1 MVRYLR
7 SIESITK
14 KIQQRSLPSIS
25 LNSPLLIAFARSMEL
40 CGHCSAILPAGNEN
54 AVPHQPDLDCLR
66 ASAKTCRLCNLLSE
80 AVDELLKEIEQP
92 GKHVQAHFHY
102 WKQFREG
109 VMIRV
114 DQGTRRE
121 YFKLQS
127 ECDEKSDRGFLFPS
141 GPKGKEENGPLR
153 PWLYGNWWTIP
164 SLESNPK
171 LLGMGVR
178 VARGPSPFDAEGQ
191 GRCISGAVPCDV
203 KHGFVCSVARLRSA
217 PLTFPYT
224 ALCLKLYPSAIA
236 QSMTDQTKL

>member
-1 MVRYLR
+1 
-7 SIESITK
+7 
-14 KIQQRSLPSIS
+14 
-25 LNSPLLIAFARSMEL
+25 MEL
-40 CGHCSAILPAGNEN
+40 CGHCSAIPFEDLPAENEN

-66 ASAKTCRLCNLLSE
+66 VSAKTCRLCDLLSE

-102 WKQFREG
+102 WKQVREG

-114 DQGTRRE
+114 DQGTGRE
-121 YFKLQS
+121 YFQLQS
-127 ECDEKSDRGFLFPS
+127 VDDEKSNRGLLFPS

-191 GRCISGAVPCDV
+191 DAGTVYLRGSAL
-203 KHGFVCSVARLRSA
+203 RLQ
-217 PLTFPYT
+217 TWF
-224 ALCLKLYPSAIA
+224 
-236 QSMTDQTKL
+236 SM